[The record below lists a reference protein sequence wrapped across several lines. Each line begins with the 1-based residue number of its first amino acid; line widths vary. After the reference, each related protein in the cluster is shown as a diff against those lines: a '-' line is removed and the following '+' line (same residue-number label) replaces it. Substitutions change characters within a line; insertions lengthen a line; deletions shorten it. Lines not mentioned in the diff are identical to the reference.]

1 LVTTGKKKLHYTQT
15 NNVKAYSYYRKNL
28 TVNGKTR
35 TITASNAKE
44 WTEKV
49 EAAKKEAEDGV
60 NKNYEITYSLL

>member
-1 LVTTGKKKLHYTQT
+1 MAKKHEFTVSMNGKDYK
-15 NNVKAYSYYRKNL
+15 YYRKSL
-28 TVNGKTR
+28 TINGKLR